1 MKTKFTFISNVWM
14 YDGPAKWFFAGLP
27 KDMSAD
33 IHERFKKA
41 KRGWGSLPVEVTV
54 GSSVWNTSIF
64 PDSKTKTFVLPLKA
78 KIRKKESI
86 HDGSTIQI
94 QIKLRL

>member
-1 MKTKFTFISNVWM
+1 MKTKFTFTSKVIV
-14 YDGPAKWFFAGLP
+14 YDGPAKWYFAGLP
-27 KDMSAD
+27 KDMSAE
-33 IHERFKKA
+33 IHEKFAKA

-64 PDSKTKTFVLPLKA
+64 PDSKTKTFILPLKA

-86 HDGSTIQI
+86 HDGSKLNIQI
-94 QIKLRL
+94 QLRL